1 MTVAQGNRTLW
12 EGALS
17 QIEAEVSAPNF
28 KTWFKETFI
37 VRVDDGTVYVG
48 VPNPFVKDWLR
59 TKFHRVILKS
69 LRELSEAIRA
79 VEYVVTKADRAR
91 AALAAAQASQGQS
104 AAAPLPTRE
113 LPLAE
118 HYVSREDNLNPRYTF
133 ENFVVGPFN
142 DLACAA
148 AQAVVRQPGIAYNPL
163 FVYGN
168 TGYGK
173 THLMQAIG
181 NAVRASHRDKKVFY
195 LTSDRFGS
203 EFFQALQSN
212 RMAQFKDKY
221 RRYDLLIMDDV
232 QFFSGKEKFQE
243 ELFHLFNALYDTNR
257 QIVFSSD
264 KHPSYIQNLEERLR
278 SRFGQGMIVD
288 IQKPDIESR
297 SMILKIKLAAAKVE
311 LDAEALNHVAE
322 AIDGNI
328 REIEGAV
335 NSIVCQT
342 ALRGRPLTSVE
353 VRELVK
359 VSAKPRKAVSAEEV
373 IKAVSSFFGVDPAEI
388 ADKTRRKE
396 VVLPRQLTMYILRND
411 YGISY
416 PTIGEKVGGRDHTT
430 VIHSCDKIKTDLK
443 GDPHLQHQLNQV
455 RAML

>member
-1 MTVAQGNRTLW
+1 MNAVVAAQGNRALW
-12 EGALS
+12 DGALA
-17 QIEAEVSAPNF
+17 QIEIEVSKPNF
-28 KTWFKETFI
+28 NTWFKDTFI
-37 VRVDDGTVYVG
+37 LRVDEGTVFLG

-59 TKFHRVILKS
+59 SKFHRVILKA
-69 LRELSEAIRA
+69 LRDVNEVVRA

-91 AALAAAQASQGQS
+91 AVAAREQAAAV
-104 AAAPLPTRE
+104 AAPTPTRE
-113 LPLAE
+113 LPLAD

-133 ENFVVGPFN
+133 ESFVIGPFN
-142 DLACAA
+142 ELAHAA
-148 AQAVVRQPGIAYNPL
+148 AQAVVRQPAIAYNPL
-163 FVYGN
+163 FIYGN
-168 TGYGK
+168 TGHGK

-181 NAVRASHRDKKVFY
+181 NAVKASHRDKKVFY

-212 RMAQFKDKY
+212 RMTQFKEKY
-221 RRYDLLIMDDV
+221 RRYDVLIMDDV

-243 ELFHLFNALYDTNR
+243 ELFHLFNALHDSNR

-264 KHPSYIQNLEERLR
+264 KHPNYISNLEDRLR

-288 IQKPDIESR
+288 IPKPDLESR
-297 SMILKIKLAAAKVE
+297 AMILRVKLNAAKVE
-311 LDAEALNHVAE
+311 LDQEALEHVAE
-322 AIDGNI
+322 ALDGNI

-342 ALRGRPLTSVE
+342 ALRGRQLSATE

-359 VSAKPRKAVSAEEV
+359 VSARPRKVVAPEEV
-373 IKAVSSFFGVDPAEI
+373 VKAVATFFGIDAAEI
-388 ADKTRRKE
+388 SDKTRRKE

-416 PTIGEKVGGRDHTT
+416 PTIGDRMGGRDHTT

-443 GDPHLQHQLNQV
+443 QDPHLQHQLNQI
-455 RAML
+455 RAMF